1 MRDVRPAPSRRRSSW
16 LVRIPGRPL
25 RDARRPASGGGP
37 PPPTLGGV
45 STRMLII
52 LALVCGLAIL
62 VAFAVQAAQL
72 I

>member
-1 MRDVRPAPSRRRSSW
+1 MPYCLAAKRTVAELNCERLYP
-16 LVRIPGRPL
+16 VC
-25 RDARRPASGGGP
+25 
-37 PPPTLGGV
+37 V
-45 STRMLII
+45 STRLLII